1 MIKKLRDIL
10 TFLAQTMIVV
20 YLAAFFLSLYFVNYK
35 ESRWHA
41 QAGTLSRLQP
51 PYDYLTKFA
60 EGKAPFERTQFL
72 AYRLF
77 FTQLLTVLRDR
88 PDGYGMLGFCEYHLG
103 NTGKA
108 IEAYQKAV
116 ERAPYFIWFN
126 YDLGLIYY
134 QKQDYDQA
142 SKYLSEAVR
151 GNAELV
157 LKFMLA
163 SKVYLDAIATV
174 PGFQQQFPER
184 FKSGYRDS
192 YKMLVLSYFK
202 LKRFTEL
209 IVIAD
214 VAVNQKLDDDG
225 FFYYYLG
232 VGAFSAGQFER
243 AALYLRETLEKNP
256 QSAEAYYY
264 LALTFKA
271 LDKEELAVSALQKAE
286 ILGQVKGASYESIK
300 NLRLRIF

>member
-1 MIKKLRDIL
+1 MKGK
-10 TFLAQTMIVV
+10 FKGMFKYLAQTMIVV
-20 YLAAFFLSLYFVNYK
+20 YLATFLVSLLVLNYK

-60 EGKAPFERTQFL
+60 EGKVPFDRKQLL

-77 FTQLLTVLRDR
+77 FSQLLTVLRDR

-103 NTGKA
+103 NTDKSVEAYKKA
-108 IEAYQKAV
+108 I
-116 ERAPYFIWFN
+116 ERAPYFIWFHYN
-126 YDLGLIYY
+126 LGLIHY
-134 QKQDYDQA
+134 QKQDYEKAVD
-142 SKYLSEAVR
+142 YLSEAVR
-151 GNAELV
+151 SNAEVV
-157 LKFMLA
+157 LRFMLA
-163 SKVYLDAIATV
+163 SKVYLDAMATV
-174 PGFQQQFPER
+174 PNFQQQFPQR
-184 FKSGYRDS
+184 LKDGYRDS

-202 LKRFTEL
+202 LKRFNEL
-209 IVIAD
+209 VVIAD

-232 VGAFSAGQFER
+232 VGAFQAQQFER
-243 AALYLRETLEKNP
+243 AALYLREVLEKNP

-264 LALTFKA
+264 LALSFKA
-271 LDKEELAVSALQKAE
+271 LDKEDMAVSALQKAE
-286 ILGQVKGASYESIK
+286 ILGQAKGPSYETIK